1 MNQRIAGIV
10 AQIHALESDLE
21 VEFARRR
28 MELAFTVKK
37 GVVRFEEHVLKRHR
51 ELKTRLSRYILGA
64 RPLLILATPIIYSL
78 LIPFVL
84 LDLFISVYQ
93 FVCFPAFGI
102 PTVRRS
108 DYMVIDRVHLSYLN
122 IIEKIN
128 CAYCSYANGL
138 IAYAREIASLTEQYW
153 CPIKHARRVI
163 AAHERYRSFIDYG
176 DAESYHTELEA
187 LRRQVRKKRD
197 NSP

>member
-93 FVCFPAFGI
+93 FVCFPLFGI

-122 IIEKIN
+122 VIEKIN

-138 IAYAREIASLTEQYW
+138 IAYARDIASLTEQYW

-176 DAESYHTELEA
+176 DAESYHKELEA

>member
-64 RPLLILATPIIYSL
+64 RPLLILATPVIYSL

-93 FVCFPAFGI
+93 FVCFRLFGL
-102 PTVRRS
+102 PTVSPQRLYGHRS
-108 DYMVIDRVHLSYLN
+108 RSSLISKCHRKDQLCLLLLCEWVNRIHSRDYLID
-122 IIEKIN
+122 
-128 CAYCSYANGL
+128 
-138 IAYAREIASLTEQYW
+138 
-153 CPIKHARRVI
+153 
-163 AAHERYRSFIDYG
+163 
-176 DAESYHTELEA
+176 
-187 LRRQVRKKRD
+187 
-197 NSP
+197 